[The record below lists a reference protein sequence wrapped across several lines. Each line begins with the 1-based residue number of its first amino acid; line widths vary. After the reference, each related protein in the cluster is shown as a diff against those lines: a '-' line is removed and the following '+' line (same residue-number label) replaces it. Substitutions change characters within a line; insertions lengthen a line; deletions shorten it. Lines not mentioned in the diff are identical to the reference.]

1 MNRVM
6 KKFVFV
12 IIAMLISIA
21 FYFGLSLV
29 EKNQSALLDDTIEK
43 YNNGLAVNLDSHI
56 KKETLIQILLTNGYV
71 DSDKIDACLIADSII
86 SKIGQTEIKGGKL
99 KNLGELNTDTFK
111 IPGLVIEKYGGEYL
125 HKQLNS
131 SYSRLGYDSV
141 VIENYYS
148 RKIEKDTVAG
158 DFTIRATVLDKNKN
172 LLSGVLVRLMKH
184 DTDTTDNKLCS
195 NDKPIAYKFTDKEG
209 QVCFKVDREGHYS
222 VLPIKHGYEY
232 GSPKGTTHG
241 GTICDEKK
249 LLDDPLFSKNE
260 IRYEF
265 TQLKHKVKM
274 FNGSTYA
281 NIKRDGAFTVRTPQE
296 YKDILRRTKILFLCA
311 WWGLLLF
318 LHFRDKLL
326 INKDPQ
332 HFVPS
337 DKWIVPFLMCLNA
350 ICLISMYSIP
360 HPLTDKL
367 IGWEMA
373 GLGTVGGVIILAFF
387 SWWNY
392 VDIYAMTRPI
402 WLNKLCQTYPRFN
415 RFTLF
420 LSKFWGLGYGYLCIA
435 LMFVLLLSFFGTAP
449 EGSSAKVNLNFGIT
463 FQPSEISKFLF
474 LVFISLFLT
483 ANAWRIS
490 EFAKGGHLPEQL
502 KVVGWFFVS
511 VVVLLFLYVAV
522 LSDMGPALVLVVTFI
537 LLYSLARK
545 DFLQMGLGTLLYLFM
560 FFVCSLWIHNWSVAI
575 IAFLIWLTLWLY
587 IYKWKGQLYESAI
600 FMNLLILLFSVGGHL
615 IKPIL
620 SNQGQRLLDR
630 SSMMGDGMWNNVVR
644 GGDQIAN
651 GIWALASGGADGQ
664 GLGYGNANLIPAFH
678 TDMVFQSIGEVM
690 GFWILMIIL
699 FAFVLFTI
707 RCLVRALDTRHTFL
721 FFMVSGLA
729 IVTCVQFFVIVMGS
743 LGLIP
748 LTGIS
753 VPFLSFGKTGLII
766 NLAAFG
772 MLLAMTRQRSNSTE
786 FLSKPDMYKWFAI
799 IIILPVCCIVA
810 KLSEYQLFARDTYLV
825 KPAFII
831 ASSGDRIAE
840 QNPRIDLLLKKLH
853 SGNIYDRNGLLLA
866 TSDRDTLSS
875 KPIIDQLT
883 KSGLS
888 EKELLAESHKHR
900 WRYYP
905 YGNHLFFM
913 LGDINTGNL
922 LKSIYAREE
931 NGKTVLDP
939 YGYFAEERHLDYLKG
954 MAFKVDTIKDLISY
968 NRISPFLPEEEV
980 HIDNLHYRDYSQ
992 NGTIIAMLK
1001 QGIEGDLVEKW
1012 NENEKRKRERDLYMT
1027 IDASL
1032 QMELQNELEKGLPGI
1047 SKHRA
1052 SVVIINATNGDLL
1065 CSANYPL
1072 PYQDTITQRLNDKI
1086 WFYKHKEGFLP
1097 VTDRDL
1103 GMTFQ
1108 TPPGSTAK
1116 IISSMAGFMK
1126 LGMAAKDKEYYI
1138 HDEEVIDRNKN
1149 GAPAEPTSSVTM
1161 KEAIRMSSNCYFI
1174 NSVHDQQLY
1183 SQLKTIY
1190 SEVGNRVDNREY
1202 KSTPYFLY
1210 KEEFDLSSNE
1220 RFSGIMNTL
1229 AEEGYHKYNQYK
1241 QSKEIKK
1248 MNMKEWRIAWG
1259 QDPLRATPLNMARV
1273 ISVIANKG
1281 KFVPTRY
1288 VIMFGNKEVLPF
1300 HSVELLNEKCAEALK
1315 EMMQFESDKH
1325 RGKDYGKNL
1334 PLNKKELRIGG
1345 KTGTAERGDKK
1356 PYHNDCWYICFIQ
1369 SEQLKSPLAIAT
1381 RIEDMPPGQM
1391 SPNAVELVANTI
1403 IPTLNK
1409 KGYKV
1414 K

>member
-1 MNRVM
+1 
-6 KKFVFV
+6 
-12 IIAMLISIA
+12 MLISIA

-71 DSDKIDACLIADSII
+71 DSDKTDACLIADSII

-296 YKDILRRTKILFLCA
+296 YKDILRRTKILFLCV

-415 RFTLF
+415 RFTSF
-420 LSKFWGLGYGYLCIA
+420 LSKFWRLGYGYLCIA

-463 FQPSEISKFLF
+463 FQPSEISKYLF

-560 FFVCSLWIHNWSVAI
+560 FFVCSLWIHSWSVAI
-575 IAFLIWLTLWLY
+575 IAFVIWLTLWLY

-721 FFMVSGLA
+721 FFMVSGVA

-772 MLLAMTRQRSNSTE
+772 ILLAMTRQRSNSPA
-786 FLSKPDMYKWFAI
+786 FVSKPKMYKWFAI
-799 IIILPVCCIVA
+799 IIILPICCIVA
-810 KLSEYQLFARDTYLV
+810 KLSEYQLFAQDTYLV

-831 ASSGDRIAE
+831 SSSGERIVE
-840 QNPRIDLLLKKLH
+840 QNPRINLLLKKLH

-866 TSDRDTLSS
+866 TSNPDTLRS

-888 EKELLAESHKHR
+888 EKELLEESHKHR

-913 LGDINTGNL
+913 LGDLNTGNL

-931 NGKTVLDP
+931 NGKTILDP

-980 HIDNLHYRDYSQ
+980 HIDNLRYRDYSQ
-992 NGTIIAMLK
+992 NGTIIEMLK
-1001 QGIEGDLVEKW
+1001 QGLEGDSVKKW
-1012 NENEKRKRERDLYMT
+1012 NENEKRKRERDLYLT
-1027 IDASL
+1027 IDARLQLVMQERMEKYMGDNVVNKILKDSFSRVSL
-1032 QMELQNELEKGLPGI
+1032 
-1047 SKHRA
+1047 
-1052 SVVIINATNGDLL
+1052 VILNANSGNLL
-1065 CSANYPL
+1065 CAANYPL
-1072 PYQDTITQRLNDKI
+1072 PDQQLIEEKMENRSFDYDMHNINGR
-1086 WFYKHKEGFLP
+1086 YSE
-1097 VTDRDL
+1097 RDL
-1103 GMTFQ
+1103 SLTYY
-1108 TPPGSTAK
+1108 TRPGSTAK
-1116 IISSMAGFMK
+1116 VMASMAGYK
-1126 LGMAAKDKEYYI
+1126 TLGVEFISNHKGYYI
-1138 HDEEVIDRNKN
+1138 NNYDRIYRNDGKNNKD
-1149 GAPAEPTSSVTM
+1149 GSPYKGTEKLKHEPNKQVDM
-1161 KEAIRMSSNCYFI
+1161 REAIVLSSNCYFI
-1174 NSVHDQQLY
+1174 HLINQHPRIYDTLSFIYQKAGIKMGSFCPYVFNVEECGYDGSVFFSSQMNS
-1183 SQLKTIY
+1183 LKTKY
-1190 SEVGNRVDNREY
+1190 TKKYEEYLNWKPERKNGNKKIKGMSQTECRFVYGNGEMEA
-1202 KSTPYFLY
+1202 SP
-1210 KEEFDLSSNE
+1210 LS
-1220 RFSGIMNTL
+1220 M
-1229 AEEGYHKYNQYK
+1229 A
-1241 QSKEIKK
+1241 
-1248 MNMKEWRIAWG
+1248 RIAS
-1259 QDPLRATPLNMARV
+1259 
-1273 ISVIANKG
+1273 IIANNG
-1281 KFVPTRY
+1281 ILTPTRY
-1288 VIMFGNKEVLPF
+1288 TCKDVTLPVKILDISQNDMINQHMKEETATRKGLYLP
-1300 HSVELLNEKCAEALK
+1300 NGG
-1315 EMMQFESDKH
+1315 
-1325 RGKDYGKNL
+1325 GKSGTPTQIKL
-1334 PLNKKELRIGG
+1334 GKKEDG
-1345 KTGTAERGDKK
+1345 
-1356 PYHNDCWYICFIQ
+1356 WYICFF
-1369 SEQLKSPLAIAT
+1369 EANTGNGKTEMLALAL
-1381 RIEDMPPGQM
+1381 RIEFCGG
-1391 SPNAVELVANTI
+1391 SGSAVEYLKQVVMPVLKETYY
-1403 IPTLNK
+1403 LNSNN
-1409 KGYKV
+1409 
-1414 K
+1414 